1 MYRKMFMWGAML
13 AMLLSACQNHFIS
26 DANEREETNQSFE
39 KRKEVLKDTH
49 IFDVFEQ
56 KMTSEEN
63 EAMRFM
69 YAYMPL
75 GDLTDYTGA
84 FHLSNVKAAL
94 RARAEMPWG
103 KDIPERE
110 FRHFVLPYRVN
121 NENLDSARMVF
132 YRELKPRIEHLSL
145 EDAVLE
151 INHWCHEKVAYTP
164 SDMRTSAPL
173 ASVRT
178 AYGRCGEESTF
189 AVSAFRAMGIPA
201 RQVYTPRWA
210 HTDDNHAWVEVWV
223 DGKWHFLGACE
234 PEPVLDLAWFNAPAS
249 RGMLMHTKVFGHY
262 HGPEEVMETTDNYT
276 EINVIDNYADTAT
289 TTVTVTDSNGKP
301 VKGAL
306 VEFKLYNYA
315 EFYTVAR
322 KTTDAN
328 GQASLTAG
336 LGDMLVWASTDDGRF
351 GFKQCSFGKDK
362 EIDIALATG
371 QSGTMNLD
379 ITVPTEKA
387 HIPDVSPEQ
396 RAENDRRF
404 ALEDSIRHAY
414 IATFPTETEA
424 TEFAKEQGYEAN
436 DIVPLITASR
446 GNYETIMSFLQQA
459 ASGEHD
465 LAVRLLRVISEKDLR
480 DVEPRTLTE
489 HFLLH
494 PDMPAGC
501 PQDIYDKYL
510 LNPRVANEMILPY
523 RELISQ
529 TLSQELPVSTTA
541 DSLVY
546 ELAEWCRTNIRLLSD
561 WNPQRIPMSPAG
573 VCRNRVADEYS
584 LQIFFVAAC
593 RSFNIPA
600 RIDEVTGKVQ
610 YFQQGHPIDIDL
622 TTQQTNTSNRQET
635 GTLIARYT
643 PTTWLDDAKY
653 YNHFTLSRLEKGK
666 LQLLNYPET
675 GTTWSSLL
683 RDGTTLDAGNYV
695 LTTGTRL
702 ANGNVLAHLTFFTV
716 HANEQTVIDLTLREA
731 KDAVQ
736 VIGNFN
742 SESLFMPKDGKQEMS
757 LLSTTGRGYYVLGLL
772 DGQEPSNHAL
782 RDIAACADEFD
793 KWGRPMVL
801 LFPDKDRLDK
811 VGTAGF
817 PAMPAHVTWGIDSNG
832 AIRAD
837 LIEGLKLN
845 EKQGLP
851 IFIVA
856 DTFNRVVFVMQGYTI
871 GLGEQLMKT
880 LHAL

>member
-1 MYRKMFMWGAML
+1 MYRTVFMWGVL
-13 AMLLSACQNHFIS
+13 LTMLLSACRNHFIS
-26 DANEREETNQSFE
+26 DANERKEMKLSFE
-39 KRKEVLKDTH
+39 KRKEILKDTH
-49 IFDVFEQ
+49 IFDVFTQEL
-56 KMTSEEN
+56 TSEEN

-75 GDLTDYTGA
+75 GDLTDYPGK
-84 FHLSNVKAAL
+84 FHLAHVKAAL

-103 KDIPERE
+103 RDIPERE

-132 YRELKPRIEHLSL
+132 YRELKPRIEHMSL
-145 EDAVLE
+145 KEAVLE
-151 INHWCHEKVAYTP
+151 INHWCHEKVSYTP

-262 HGPEEVMETTDNYT
+262 HGPEEVMEMTDNYT
-276 EINVIDNYADTAT
+276 EISVIGNYADTAT
-289 TTVTVTDSNGKP
+289 ATVTVVSPDGKP
-301 VKGAL
+301 AEGAL

-315 EFYTVAR
+315 EFYTVAT
-322 KTTDAN
+322 KTTDAQ
-328 GQASLTAG
+328 GKASLTAG
-336 LGDMLVWASTDDGRF
+336 LGDMLVWASTDDGLF

-362 EIDIALATG
+362 ELTITLATEHTK
-371 QSGTMNLD
+371 QTELD
-379 ITVPTEKA
+379 ITVPVEKA
-387 HIPDVSPEQ
+387 YIPDVTPEQ

-404 ALEDSIRHAY
+404 AREDSIRHAY
-414 IATFPTETEA
+414 IATFPTEEQNKQFAEKNGYKA
-424 TEFAKEQGYEAN
+424 T
-436 DIVPLITASR
+436 DVVPLITAAR
-446 GNYETIMSFLQQA
+446 GNYATIMTFLEQA
-459 ASGEHD
+459 KPEERD
-465 LAVRLLRVISEKDLR
+465 LAVRLLRVLSEKDLR
-480 DVEPRTLTE
+480 DVELRTLHE
-489 HFLLH
+489 HFTLR
-494 PDMPAGC
+494 PAIPSDC
-501 PQDIYDKYL
+501 PQEVYDRYL

-523 RELISQ
+523 RESITQAFSSEDIDAIRREPARL
-529 TLSQELPVSTTA
+529 LA
-541 DSLVY
+541 D
-546 ELAEWCRTNIRLLSD
+546 WCRTHIRLLSA

-573 VCRNRVADEYS
+573 VCEARVADDFS
-584 LQIFFVAAC
+584 LQIFFVAAA
-593 RSFNIPA
+593 RSLGIPA

-610 YFQQGHPIDIDL
+610 YYRHGKPVDINLFTESAENTASQG
-622 TTQQTNTSNRQET
+622 T
-635 GTLIARYT
+635 GILMARYT

-653 YNHFTLSRLEKGK
+653 YNHFTLSRLEKGR

-683 RDGTTLDAGNYV
+683 RNGTTLDAGDYV

-702 ANGNVLAHLTFFTV
+702 ANGDVLAHLTFFTV
-716 HANEQTVIDLTLREA
+716 QTDGQTTIDLTLR
-731 KDAVQ
+731 KVPNAVQ

-742 SESLFMPKDGKQEMS
+742 SESLFTPKDGKQETS
-757 LLSTTGRGYYVLGLL
+757 LLSATGRGYYVLGLL

-793 KWGRPMVL
+793 KLGHPMVL
-801 LFPDKDRLDK
+801 LFPDRDRLDK
-811 VGTAGF
+811 VGTAGL
-817 PAMPAHVTWGIDSNG
+817 PAMPKHVTWGIDSDG
-832 AIRAD
+832 IIRQD
-837 LIEGLKLN
+837 LIDRMKLD

>member
-1 MYRKMFMWGAML
+1 MYRNVFMWGALL

-26 DANEREETNQSFE
+26 DANERKEVEQTFE
-39 KRKEVLKDTH
+39 RRKEVLKDTH
-49 IFDVFEQ
+49 IFDVFTET
-56 KMTSEEN
+56 MTREEN

-75 GDLTDYTGA
+75 GDLTDYPGE
-84 FHLSNVKAAL
+84 FHLAHVKAAL

-121 NENLDSARMVF
+121 NENMDSARIVF
-132 YRELKPRIEHLSL
+132 YRELKPRIENMSL
-145 EDAVLE
+145 KEAVLE

-289 TTVTVTDSNGKP
+289 TTVTVTSPNGQP
-301 VKGAL
+301 VEGAL

-322 KTTDAN
+322 KTTDAH

-336 LGDMLVWASTDDGRF
+336 LGDMLVWASTKDGRY
-351 GFKQCSFGKDK
+351 GFRQCSFGKDK
-362 EIDIALATG
+362 ELTITLASGQTG
-371 QSGTMNLD
+371 QTDLD
-379 ITVPTEKA
+379 ITVPVEKA
-387 HIPDVSPEQ
+387 HIPDVTPEQ

-414 IATFPTETEA
+414 IATFPTETQA
-424 TEFAKEQGYEAN
+424 RQFAESNGYNAS
-436 DIVPLITASR
+436 DVVPLIVASR
-446 GNYETIMSFLQQA
+446 GNYSTIQTFLQEA
-459 ASGEHD
+459 GRTDRD
-465 LAVRLLRVISEKDLR
+465 LAVRLLRVLSEKDLR
-480 DVEPRTLTE
+480 DVELRTLRE

-494 PDMPAGC
+494 PDMPADC
-501 PQDIYDKYL
+501 PQEIYDKYL

-529 TLSQELPVSTTA
+529 TLSVEIPESTSGTDLA
-541 DSLVY
+541 H
-546 ELAEWCRTNIRLLSD
+546 ELADWCRTHIRLLSD

-573 VCRNRVADEYS
+573 ICKARVADEYS
-584 LQIFFVAAC
+584 LQIFFVAAA
-593 RSFNIPA
+593 RSFGIPA

-610 YFQQGHPIDIDL
+610 YYLQGKPVDISL
-622 TTQQTNTSNRQET
+622 TGQPTTDTAQGT
-635 GTLIARYT
+635 GTPRC
-643 PTTWLDDAKY
+643 P
-653 YNHFTLSRLEKGK
+653 SRR
-666 LQLLNYPET
+666 T
-675 GTTWSSLL
+675 GSTSS
-683 RDGTTLDAGNYV
+683 
-695 LTTGTRL
+695 
-702 ANGNVLAHLTFFTV
+702 
-716 HANEQTVIDLTLREA
+716 
-731 KDAVQ
+731 
-736 VIGNFN
+736 
-742 SESLFMPKDGKQEMS
+742 
-757 LLSTTGRGYYVLGLL
+757 
-772 DGQEPSNHAL
+772 
-782 RDIAACADEFD
+782 
-793 KWGRPMVL
+793 
-801 LFPDKDRLDK
+801 
-811 VGTAGF
+811 
-817 PAMPAHVTWGIDSNG
+817 
-832 AIRAD
+832 
-837 LIEGLKLN
+837 
-845 EKQGLP
+845 
-851 IFIVA
+851 
-856 DTFNRVVFVMQGYTI
+856 
-871 GLGEQLMKT
+871 
-880 LHAL
+880 

>member
-1 MYRKMFMWGAML
+1 MYRNVFMWGALL

-26 DANEREETNQSFE
+26 DANERKEVEQTFE
-39 KRKEVLKDTH
+39 RRKEVLKDTH
-49 IFDVFEQ
+49 IFDVFTET
-56 KMTSEEN
+56 MTREEN

-75 GDLTDYTGA
+75 GDLTDYPGE
-84 FHLSNVKAAL
+84 FHLAHVKAAL

-103 KDIPERE
+103 KDIPERK

-121 NENLDSARMVF
+121 NENMDSARIVF
-132 YRELKPRIEHLSL
+132 YRELKPRIENMSL
-145 EDAVLE
+145 KEAVLE

-289 TTVTVTDSNGKP
+289 TTVTVTSPNGQP
-301 VKGAL
+301 VEGAL

-322 KTTDAN
+322 KTTDAH

-336 LGDMLVWASTDDGRF
+336 LGDMLVWASTKDGRY
-351 GFKQCSFGKDK
+351 GFRQCSFGKDK
-362 EIDIALATG
+362 ELTITLASGQTG
-371 QSGTMNLD
+371 QTDLD
-379 ITVPTEKA
+379 ITVPVEKA
-387 HIPDVSPEQ
+387 HIPDVTPEQ

-414 IATFPTETEA
+414 IATFPTETQA
-424 TEFAKEQGYEAN
+424 RQFAESNGYNAS
-436 DIVPLITASR
+436 DVVPLIVASR
-446 GNYETIMSFLQQA
+446 GNHSTIQTFLQEA
-459 ASGEHD
+459 GRTDRD
-465 LAVRLLRVISEKDLR
+465 LAVRLLRVLSEKDLR
-480 DVEPRTLTE
+480 DVELRTLRE

-494 PDMPAGC
+494 PDMPADC
-501 PQDIYDKYL
+501 PQEIYDKYL

-529 TLSQELPVSTTA
+529 TLSVEIPESTSGTDLA
-541 DSLVY
+541 H
-546 ELAEWCRTNIRLLSD
+546 ELADWCRTHIRLLSD

-573 VCRNRVADEYS
+573 ICKTRVADEYS
-584 LQIFFVAAC
+584 LQIFFVAAA
-593 RSFNIPA
+593 RSFGIPA

-610 YFQQGHPIDIDL
+610 YYLQGKPVDISL
-622 TTQQTNTSNRQET
+622 TGQPTTDTAQGT
-635 GTLIARYT
+635 GTLLARYT
-643 PTTWLDDAKY
+643 PTSWLDDAKY
-653 YNHFTLSRLEKGK
+653 YNHFTLSRLEKGR

-675 GTTWSSLL
+675 GTTWNSLL
-683 RDGTTLDAGNYV
+683 REGTKLDAGDYV

-702 ANGNVLAHLTFFTV
+702 ANGNVLSRLTFFTV
-716 HANEQTVIDLTLREA
+716 REGEKTIVDLTLREA

-742 SESLFMPKDGKQEMS
+742 SESLFTPKDGSQEVS
-757 LLSTTGRGYYVLGLL
+757 LLSVTGRGYYVLGLL

-782 RDIAACADEFD
+782 RDIAACAGEFD
-793 KWGRPMVL
+793 QWGRPMVL

-817 PAMPAHVTWGIDSNG
+817 PTMPEHVTWGIDTKG
-832 AIRAD
+832 TIRQD
-837 LIEGLKLN
+837 LITGLKLN

-856 DTFNRVVFVMQGYTI
+856 DTFNRVVFVVQGYTI

>member
-573 VCRNRVADEYS
+573 VCRSRVADEYS

-593 RSFNIPA
+593 RSFGIPA

-622 TTQQTNTSNRQET
+622 TTQQTNTPNRQET

-742 SESLFMPKDGKQEMS
+742 SESLFMPKDGKQEIS

>member
-782 RDIAACADEFD
+782 RDIAACTDEFD